1 MAWSA
6 AQMARMSRLLD
17 EALALDV
24 VARGRWLEQTCSRD
38 QDLATALLESLQ
50 CHEEVDSIDLDTL
63 PKIRTRCPDNAP
75 TTAAGVKPG
84 DHIGPYRLVRK
95 LGTGG
100 MAEVWLAQ
108 RADGAFAREVAM
120 KLPLRLR
127 LRPDLVQRFARER
140 DVLASL
146 EHVNIARMYDT
157 GVGPD
162 GLPYLVMEYVAG
174 EPLIEWCD
182 ARRLEVRERIKLF
195 LQVVDAVGYVHAQ
208 RVIHRDLK
216 PSNILV
222 TREGEVRLLDFG
234 SSRVLVDLDPRRTSL
249 TRLYGQALTPDYASP
264 ELLCGDSGNEASDVY
279 SLGIVLYEL
288 LTGARPYQIKAP
300 TSMTQLRQRLESAR
314 IGRPSTH
321 LTLNAAPARA
331 TTRQNLVRLLSGDLD
346 AIVLR
351 ALSPARAHRYRSA
364 SQLADDLGRYLS
376 GRPTEARSNRPLR
389 RAAKFL
395 GRHRCAS
402 AIAAL
407 AAAALTFTCAM
418 APLPTDVPANHV
430 PIGDW
435 YIGALRS

>member
-24 VARGRWLEQTCSRD
+24 AARGRWLEQTCSRHR
-38 QDLATALLESLQ
+38 DLATALRVSLH
-50 CHEEVDSIDLDTL
+50 CHQEVHSIDLDTL
-63 PKIRTRCPDNAP
+63 PKIRARGPDDAP
-75 TTAAGVKPG
+75 TTVAGVKLN

-108 RADGAFAREVAM
+108 RADGAFACEVAM
-120 KLPLRLR
+120 KLPLNSR
-127 LRPDLVQRFARER
+127 LRPDLLQRFARER
-140 DVLASL
+140 DILASL

-162 GLPYLVMEYVAG
+162 SLPYLVMEYVRG
-174 EPLIEWCD
+174 EPLIDWCD

-195 LQVVDAVGYVHAQ
+195 LQVVDVVRYVHTR

-222 TREGEVRLLDFG
+222 THEGEVRLLDFG
-234 SSRVLVDLDPRRTSL
+234 SARVLADLDPRRAPL

-288 LTGARPYQIKAP
+288 LAGARPYQIKAP
-300 TSMTQLRQRLESAR
+300 KSMTQLRQGLESAR
-314 IGRPSTH
+314 IRRPSTQ

-331 TTRQNLVRLLSGDLD
+331 TTRQNLERLLSGDLD
-346 AIVLR
+346 AIVLK
-351 ALSPARAHRYRSA
+351 ALSPARGLRYRSA
-364 SQLADDLGRYLS
+364 SELADDLGRYLS
-376 GRPTEARSNRPLR
+376 GRPTKARSNRPLR

-395 GRHRCAS
+395 GRHRSAS

-407 AAAALTFTCAM
+407 AAAALTFTCAVV
-418 APLPTDVPANHV
+418 PSPTDVTANHALV
-430 PIGDW
+430 GDW
-435 YIGALRS
+435 YIAALR